1 MKVKVGLI
9 SKATCRHNSTY
20 ICCNAT
26 NSNEK
31 YDVRVGLFGSSTF
44 EVQFAA
50 CQNGDISYLFS
61 RCASRITFGKIYI
74 ELRKT
79 CFFCRK
85 SRQHFY
91 TRTLTH
97 ENKHI
102 FRFSWIFV
110 ENRIA
115 FLCDLPY
122 WVWTVRRIH
131 GLLLKPVVLLH
142 STLKTCSSRSPGE
155 PKTSVTPQ

>member
-9 SKATCRHNSTY
+9 SKATCRPNSTY

-74 ELRKT
+74 ELRKPR
-79 CFFCRK
+79 FFAERV
-85 SRQHFY
+85 
-91 TRTLTH
+91 T
-97 ENKHI
+97 NI
-102 FRFSWIFV
+102 FTQELSPTKINIYSVFRGFS
-110 ENRIA
+110 
-115 FLCDLPY
+115 LCDLPY
-122 WVWTVRRIH
+122 WV
-131 GLLLKPVVLLH
+131 
-142 STLKTCSSRSPGE
+142 
-155 PKTSVTPQ
+155 

>member
-1 MKVKVGLI
+1 MF
-9 SKATCRHNSTY
+9 
-20 ICCNAT
+20 CNAT
-26 NSNEK
+26 NSREK

-61 RCASRITFGKIYI
+61 RCAYRITFGKIYI

-85 SRQHFY
+85 SYQHFY
-91 TRTLTH
+91 TKTLTH

-102 FRFSWIFV
+102 FRFLWIFV

-122 WVWTVRRIH
+122 CM
-131 GLLLKPVVLLH
+131 GLDCTGPRKNTWPIAKNRMCFLIPL
-142 STLKTCSSRSPGE
+142 
-155 PKTSVTPQ
+155 